1 MTGAEAARLRKR
13 LGYTQAQLAQLLGIS
28 TPTVS
33 RSEVAERVPAEHS
46 AVLRQLPPAPR
57 EEGGRSAYRQ
67 QRPPPLPRKAPGQQ
81 TPRARQA
88 LPREGEAS
96 APRAAP
102 PSAPALPERVWE
114 VEEIGAH
121 LLEVPEPDSSLAS
134 YWVRVVACREL
145 VQWRARSR
153 GWPCR

>member
-1 MTGAEAARLRKR
+1 M
-13 LGYTQAQLAQLLGIS
+13 
-28 TPTVS
+28 
-33 RSEVAERVPAEHS
+33 PAEHA

-57 EEGGRSAYRQ
+57 AEGVRGAYRQ
-67 QRPPPLPRKAPGQQ
+67 QKPPPLPRKAPGQQ

-88 LPREGEAS
+88 LPREVEAP
-96 APRAAP
+96 AHRAAP
-102 PSAPALPERVWE
+102 PSAPAPDERVWE

-145 VQWRARSR
+145 LLWRARSR
-153 GWPCR
+153 GRPCL